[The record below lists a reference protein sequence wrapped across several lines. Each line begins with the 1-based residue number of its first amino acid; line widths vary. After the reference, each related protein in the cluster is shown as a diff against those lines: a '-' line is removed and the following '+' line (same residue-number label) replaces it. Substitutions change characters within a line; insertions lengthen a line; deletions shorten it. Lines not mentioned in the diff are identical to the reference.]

1 MLNESRWG
9 SNRSVGR
16 GCFRNYLK
24 QSQDGFQNGGALFG
38 TSFHFKSWNWT
49 VSCHTHWAQQLAHN
63 LPNQYMLIGICWFW
77 WTTSWWMWW
86 CIRCLGKA
94 IFRFINDL
102 AAVYA
107 DEEHP
112 GDCRGV
118 LDAWAK
124 QYWGVQLY
132 KWFAV
137 ASWLL
142 CGSAHPQI
150 LRSCKKIMIVNTYIY
165 WDSLVLWLMMW
176 VLLNLQ
182 HKSLWL
188 QSDRKQKECKFSYV
202 FVKSIC

>member
-1 MLNESRWG
+1 MLG
-9 SNRSVGR
+9 Q
-16 GCFRNYLK
+16 CTID
-24 QSQDGFQNGGALFG
+24 QDLDAHEPGETL
-38 TSFHFKSWNWT
+38 TSPAGMMPHN
-49 VSCHTHWAQQLAHN
+49 CHTHWAQQLAQTF
-63 LPNQYMLIGICWFW
+63 PSSICWFW

-188 QSDRKQKECKFSYV
+188 QSDRKQKECKFSYF